1 MQFNALSLY
10 IWVYTFIYIAEMAAT
25 LSVVVT
31 EIVFIRFRQASRL
44 ISPQGRISFKT
55 SCLKVQ
61 KNNCSGYFDLHRFFA
76 FHAHNLG
83 VVLVFN
89 RLYSKLL
96 LAYIVSN
103 VPLSAL
109 IISRLIRA
117 PAVTIHSL
125 FLGTIL
131 LGQFAAL
138 FGNHLMAALYP
149 KRIHQAREPLTRL
162 SFRLQNVERSGEDR
176 NSSSENSFHLGTRLK
191 LANYIAKLSTDNQY
205 GISFLQS
212 SLVTLATFFKV
223 SFFLLLFVCA
233 I

>member
-1 MQFNALSLY
+1 MQKYNS
-10 IWVYTFIYIAEMAAT
+10 
-25 LSVVVT
+25 SD
-31 EIVFIRFRQASRL
+31 
-44 ISPQGRISFKT
+44 
-55 SCLKVQ
+55 
-61 KNNCSGYFDLHRFFA
+61 YFDLHRFFA
-76 FHAHNLG
+76 FHAHNLS

-162 SFRLQNVERSGEDR
+162 SFRLQSGRSFGEDR
-176 NSSSENSFHLGTRLK
+176 NSAQNSVESFHLGTRLK

-223 SFFLLLFVCA
+223 SFFDYFLFVLFNLF
-233 I
+233 